1 MLINYLTEESKK
13 IYLHRFAKY
22 ITPYR
27 NVANLS
33 SWGQILRPILK
44 SCCTTVKIHPWWNA
58 LETGQSNYAKPT
70 NRWTVNC
77 FPSVLFPFAVSG
89 AQKHNIA
96 EKRNQWNQ
104 DKFAYFQFAALGA
117 GCGELFG
124 AQQGEWSLSKM
135 MEETSAPL
143 QFDEVGFKK
152 KESGK
157 FISKPIIIVVIVVIA
172 ILLILVIVLGAVLG
186 SERAKRRTEDAEGTS
201 CRFLNS
207 SRINFNSLT
216 AVYSYP
222 DLR

>member
-33 SWGQILRPILK
+33 SWGQVLRPILK

-89 AQKHNIA
+89 TQKHNIA

-124 AQQGEWSLSKM
+124 LTRVCEVCPKWWKRRVPHSSLTRSVLRRRRAASLSANL
-135 MEETSAPL
+135 S
-143 QFDEVGFKK
+143 
-152 KESGK
+152 
-157 FISKPIIIVVIVVIA
+157 
-172 ILLILVIVLGAVLG
+172 LLL
-186 SERAKRRTEDAEGTS
+186 S
-201 CRFLNS
+201 
-207 SRINFNSLT
+207 
-216 AVYSYP
+216 
-222 DLR
+222 